1 MENGRKE
8 GKVKKKGGRERER
21 DRQRELDYGI
31 GSLIMETEKYHDLPS
46 ASWTPREACD
56 MIQSKYNS
64 S

>member
-31 GSLIMETEKYHDLPS
+31 GSLIMETEKCHDLPS